1 MINKK
6 SADIS
11 ISSVAKLLKKQD
23 NYIILTHSSPDGDTL
38 GAAFALYYGLKAKG
52 KSAQVLCPDEI
63 PQKYSYFTAK
73 TDSVSKDT
81 ATVIAVDVADEKL
94 LTSLK
99 EEFEDKVYLCI
110 DHHISNTGYAENL
123 LLDATA
129 SAVCEIIYE
138 LLLQMKVKI
147 NDVIAK
153 ALYTGIATD
162 TGCFKYAN
170 VTAKTHI
177 ITAKL
182 FDFNINA
189 ADINRLMFDTKS
201 KSLLELE
208 KMVLETAEYHFSD
221 KCILLCV
228 TEKMQ
233 KKTGCSGTDL
243 EGIAIISRSV
253 EGVLA
258 GITLKQTDEEEFKVS
273 LRTFDPLDAS
283 AICKTLG
290 GGGHKNAAG
299 VTLKGTLK
307 EVKKTILD
315 AVGESMGKANVWSSA
330 C

>member
-1 MINKK
+1 MIKK
-6 SADIS
+6 SENIS
-11 ISSVAKLLKKQD
+11 LAFAAEFLKKQD
-23 NYIILTHSSPDGDTL
+23 NFIILTHSSPDGDTL
-38 GAAFALYYGLKAKG
+38 GSAFALYYGLKATG
-52 KSAQVLCPDEI
+52 KKAQVICPDVI
-63 PQKYSYFTAK
+63 PEKYSYFTAK
-73 TDSVSKDT
+73 TDSVPIDE

-94 LTSLK
+94 LASLR
-99 EEFEDKVYLCI
+99 EEFEDRVYLCI
-110 DHHISNTGYAENL
+110 DHHISNTGYAKHL
-123 LLDATA
+123 LLDAAA

-138 LLLQMKVKI
+138 LLVLMGVEI

-177 ITAKL
+177 IASKL

-189 ADINRLMFDTKS
+189 ANINRLMFDTKS

-208 KMVLETAEYHFSD
+208 KMVLETAEYHFDD

-228 TEKMQ
+228 TEEMQ

-253 EGVLA
+253 EGVLV
-258 GITLKQTDEEEFKVS
+258 GITLKQTGEEEFKVS
-273 LRTFDPLDAS
+273 LRTFNPLDA
-283 AICKTLG
+283 AEICKTLG

-299 VTLKGTLK
+299 VTLKGSLK
-307 EVKKTILD
+307 EVKKSILG
-315 AVGESMGKANVWSSA
+315 AVEKSMEKANVWSPA
-330 C
+330 R